1 LNLTEYRDENDGTME
16 CLEGVW
22 LENPLIVNLPSQTL
36 SEYNFLEEAQMQPQ
50 LYQTINID
58 G

>member
-1 LNLTEYRDENDGTME
+1 ME